1 MKRYDVKIRVS
12 LSTVIGIEAENENEA
27 IEKAKEMYYN
37 GDVMGYINESEYY
50 DWNEVEVIDSEDI
63 E

>member
-27 IEKAKEMYYN
+27 IEMAREMYYN
-37 GDVMGYINESEYY
+37 GDAMGYINESEYY
-50 DWNEVEVIDSEDI
+50 DWYEVEVVDSEDI